1 MNNRGQSLVLFILI
15 VPILLG
21 VMVLV
26 FDVGS
31 ALYDKNKINN
41 VIELVLELGLED
53 EYTEEEFE
61 ELLTYNFSG
70 DYKIDIKGDKVI
82 IVVEDYVDGII
93 SNIVDIDGFLVVSE
107 YVGYVKNDKKIIEK
121 VR

>member
-26 FDVGS
+26 FDVGN
-31 ALYDKNKINN
+31 ALYEKNKINN
-41 VIELVLELGLED
+41 AIELVLELGLED

-70 DYKIDIKGDKVI
+70 NYKVDIKDDKVI

-93 SNIVDIDGFLVVSE
+93 SNIVDVDGFLVVSE